1 MARLPDSLR
10 LRPACRPQFALVR
23 LRHCVLTS
31 RPQLMPS
38 SSRSYQRFVF
48 MNRKADELPKGR
60 VKIGGDGRNLHRGVE
75 SMAREDDEEGR
86 GSAEPEDAAADDDAE
101 AQDAQQGAAVEDE
114 HP

>member
-1 MARLPDSLR
+1 
-10 LRPACRPQFALVR
+10 
-23 LRHCVLTS
+23 
-31 RPQLMPS
+31 MPS
-38 SSRSYQRFVF
+38 LSRSYQRFVF